1 MVHDPYIRIYVYI
14 YVGLLRSTDSKTANT
29 RLGATKPQ
37 TKANTTATRVS
48 RGSKRGV
55 SSAREGWNYQG
66 IVARLQSGGEQTFS
80 NWTRVIIRRR
90 TFSTFSSN
98 WENFDERRSHAFPPT
113 RGSYWF
119 LWTIVTWKKKSSRIV
134 KGLKFTCNLH
144 SRSWIARWETWI
156 DLVQEIGQLGR
167 LWRVLKRTW
176 TDLWIRIEWVWLICI
191 LFFFDFLKIG
201 TILRKD
207 VIY

>member
-98 WENFDERRSHAFPPT
+98 WKNFDERSYAFPPT
-113 RGSYWF
+113 RGS
-119 LWTIVTWKKKSSRIV
+119 S
-134 KGLKFTCNLH
+134 C
-144 SRSWIARWETWI
+144 
-156 DLVQEIGQLGR
+156 GR
-167 LWRVLKRTW
+167 LWLGKRKVRGSLKGW
-176 TDLWIRIEWVWLICI
+176 NLHVICI
-191 LFFFDFLKIG
+191 RVRESRDGKRGSISCKKLDN
-201 TILRKD
+201 
-207 VIY
+207 